1 MKVFLISFVLIM
13 LTASCSNQ
21 ANEAVYNM
29 MHERERQQCLQQG
42 KSDCP
47 RTDSYKKYKKD
58 RDEVMQYEDINK

>member
-1 MKVFLISFVLIM
+1 M

-21 ANEAVYNM
+21 AKEAVYNM

-47 RTDSYKKYKKD
+47 RTESYNKYKKE

>member
-13 LTASCSNQ
+13 LTASCSHQ
-21 ANEAVYNM
+21 AKEAVYNM
-29 MHERERQQCLQQG
+29 MHERERQECLQQG